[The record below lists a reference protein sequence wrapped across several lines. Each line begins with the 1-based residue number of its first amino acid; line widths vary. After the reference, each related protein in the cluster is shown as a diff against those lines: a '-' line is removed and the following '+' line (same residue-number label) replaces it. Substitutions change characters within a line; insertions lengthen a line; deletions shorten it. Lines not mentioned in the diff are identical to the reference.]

1 MIGSDINGV
10 ENRDVAIMP
19 VDMAKIGLSLVELEG
34 SLIGYEGKIAI
45 LSGTADSPDH
55 NFWIAGMKEAI
66 KTNPKYKNMEIST
79 LVNIPLYK
87 MASGTYNSV
96 KCQII
101 GGCHER

>member
-66 KTNPKYKNMEIST
+66 NTNPKYKNMEIIT
-79 LVNIPLYK
+79 IAYGNFYFGKHPPLQN
-87 MASGTYNSV
+87 G
-96 KCQII
+96 IWHI
-101 GGCHER
+101 